1 MPFSERKPFP
11 ILRLAGLTLAALAI
25 HGYYFGV
32 EDAEIY
38 VPAAKKLANPA
49 LYPFSPEFFLDHEHL
64 SIFGSVVAATSHFTH
79 LPIDWSIFLWYVV
92 CLFGMIASCWLIASG
107 CFTSSRA
114 RWSAVGIVT
123 AVLAMP
129 AANTALLLND
139 PYLTARSFSTPLT
152 LIALG
157 GLLQRRYALA
167 GVTAL
172 ITGLFHPQMVAYLMV
187 LAVVILVTEQSKARA
202 KHPVPALA
210 SAIAVLPTGFD
221 FKPATG
227 AYREVLYSRDYY
239 FLYNWQWYHWL
250 GMLAP
255 LAILAWFWR
264 GRLRGTTDSFSLL
277 SFVMIPFGI
286 LSIVAAIVISSSPIF
301 DNFIR
306 LQPLRTFHLITIVFV
321 ILLAGVFGEF
331 AGIRRDGRSR
341 TWAIP
346 ALAGSLAIGMFFV
359 GRATYP
365 HSQQIELP
373 AATSPNAWVNT
384 LLWIRQNT
392 PEDAVFAVDS
402 HYLRDDLT
410 DSHGFRA
417 VSERSALAD
426 YYKDSGAASLFPT
439 LADEWKQMSTATT
452 GLNHFTQA
460 DFQRLNT
467 EYPAVTWTVVHGPAL
482 TGLNCPYQQQ
492 GYAVCRI
499 PSATSPSTTL
509 SATTLS
515 F

>member
-1 MPFSERKPFP
+1 VAVNPNKPFP
-11 ILRLAGLTLAALAI
+11 VMRLAGLTMAALAI
-25 HGYYFGV
+25 HGYHFGV

-49 LYPFSPEFFLDHEHL
+49 LYPFAPEFFLDHEHL
-64 SIFGSVVAATSHFTH
+64 SIFGNVVAATSRLAH
-79 LPIDWSIFLWYVV
+79 LPIDWTIFVWYIA
-92 CLFGMIASCWLIASG
+92 CLFGMIASCWLIAG
-107 CFTSSRA
+107 ACFTSSRA
-114 RWSAVGIVT
+114 RWSATLVVT

-167 GVTAL
+167 GIAAVV
-172 ITGLFHPQMVAYLMV
+172 TGLFHPQMVAYLSV
-187 LAVVILVTEQSKARA
+187 LAIVIYATEQSKARA
-202 KHPVPALA
+202 KEPVPVMASALA
-210 SAIAVLPTGFD
+210 TLPTGFD
-221 FKPATG
+221 LKPATG
-227 AYREVLYSRDYY
+227 SYREVLYSRDYY

-264 GRLRGTTDSFSLL
+264 GRLRGTTSAFSLL
-277 SFVMIPFGI
+277 SFVLIPFGV
-286 LSIVAAIVISSSPIF
+286 LSILAAMVVSSSPFF
-301 DNFIR
+301 DNFVR

-331 AGIRRDGRSR
+331 VGRSR
-341 TWAIP
+341 PWAIA
-346 ALAGSLAIGMFFV
+346 ALAGSLAVGMFYV

-365 HSQQIELP
+365 NSPQVELP

-384 LLWIRQNT
+384 LLWVRRNT
-392 PEDAVFAVDS
+392 PENAVFAVDS
-402 HYLRDDLT
+402 HYLRDDIT

-460 DFQRLNT
+460 DFQRLKS
-467 EYPAVTWTVVHGPAL
+467 EYPAVTWTVVHGSPPA
-482 TGLNCPYQQQ
+482 GLSCPYQQQ
-492 GYAVCRI
+492 GYAVCQV
-499 PSATSPSTTL
+499 P
-509 SATTLS
+509 
-515 F
+515 

>member
-1 MPFSERKPFP
+1 VQFNQRKPFP
-11 ILRLAGLTLAALAI
+11 VLRLAGLTLAALAI
-25 HGYYFGV
+25 HGYHFGV

-49 LYPFSPEFFLDHEHL
+49 LYPFAPEFFLDHEHL
-64 SIFGSVVAATSHFTH
+64 SIFGSVVAATSRLTH
-79 LPIDWSIFLWYVV
+79 LSIDWTILLWYVA
-92 CLFGMIASCWLIASG
+92 CLFGMIASCWLIASAF
-107 CFTSSRA
+107 FTSSRA
-114 RWSAVGIVT
+114 RWSAALVVT

-129 AANTALLLND
+129 AANTSLLLCD

-167 GVTAL
+167 GATAL
-172 ITGLFHPQMVAYLMV
+172 LTGLFHPQMVAYLAV
-187 LAVVILVTEQSKARA
+187 LGIVIYVTEQSKARA
-202 KHPVPALA
+202 KQPVPVMA
-210 SAIAVLPTGFD
+210 SAIGVLPTGFD
-221 FKPATG
+221 LKPSTG
-227 AYREVLYSRDYY
+227 SYREVLYSRDYY

-250 GMLAP
+250 GLLAP

-264 GRLRGTTDSFSLL
+264 GRIRGTTPAFSLL

-286 LSIVAAIVISSSPIF
+286 LSILAAMVVSSSPVF
-301 DNFIR
+301 DNFVR

-321 ILLAGVFGEF
+321 ILIAGVFGEF
-331 AGIRRDGRSR
+331 IGRSR
-341 TWAIP
+341 PWAI
-346 ALAGSLAIGMFFV
+346 ATLAASLAVGMFFV

-365 HSQQIELP
+365 HSQQIEFP
-373 AATSPNAWVNT
+373 AATSSNAWVNT
-384 LLWIRQNT
+384 LLWIRHNT

-402 HYLRDDLT
+402 HYLRDEIT

-417 VSERSALAD
+417 ISERSSLAD

-460 DFQRLNT
+460 DFKRLET
-467 EYPAVTWTVVHGPAL
+467 EYPAVTWTVVRGTAPAGL
-482 TGLNCPYQQQ
+482 TCPYQQQ
-492 GYAVCRI
+492 GYAVCQI
-499 PSATSPSTTL
+499 L
-509 SATTLS
+509 
-515 F
+515 

>member
-1 MPFSERKPFP
+1 VPLSPPKTFP
-11 ILRLAGLTLAALAI
+11 VLRLAGLTLAALAI
-25 HGYYFGV
+25 HGYHFGV

-49 LYPFSPEFFLDHEHL
+49 LYPFAPEFFLDHEHL
-64 SIFGSVVAATSHFTH
+64 SIFGSVVAATSRLTH
-79 LPIDWSIFLWYVV
+79 LPIDWTIFLWYVA
-92 CLFGMIASCWLIASG
+92 CLFGMVASCWLIASA

-114 RWSAVGIVT
+114 RWSAVLIVT
-123 AVLAMP
+123 AVLTMP

-167 GVTAL
+167 GAAAL
-172 ITGLFHPQMVAYLMV
+172 LTGLFHPQMVAYLFV
-187 LAVVILVTEQSKARA
+187 LALVIYVTEHSKSRA
-202 KHPVPALA
+202 KEPVPALA
-210 SAIAVLPTGFD
+210 SAVAILPTGFD
-221 FKPATG
+221 LKPATG
-227 AYREVLYSRDYY
+227 SYREVLYSRDYY
-239 FLYNWQWYHWL
+239 FLYNWQWQHWL

-264 GRLRGTTDSFSLL
+264 GRLRGTTSAFSLL

-286 LSIVAAIVISSSPIF
+286 LSILAAMVISSSPIF
-301 DNFIR
+301 DNFVR

-321 ILLAGVFGEF
+321 ILIAGVFGEF
-331 AGIRRDGRSR
+331 VGRSR
-341 TWAIP
+341 PWATAALP
-346 ALAGSLAIGMFFV
+346 AALALAMFLV

-365 HSQQIELP
+365 HSQQVELP
-373 AATSPNAWVNT
+373 AAKSSNAWVNT
-384 LLWIRQNT
+384 LLWIRKNT

-402 HYLRDDLT
+402 HYLGDEIT

-452 GLNHFTQA
+452 GLNHFNQA
-460 DFQRLNT
+460 DFQRLKS
-467 EYPAVTWTVVHGPAL
+467 EYPTVTWTVVHGSAPA
-482 TGLNCPYQQQ
+482 GLSCPYQQQ
-492 GYAVCRI
+492 GYSVCRLI
-499 PSATSPSTTL
+499 
-509 SATTLS
+509 
-515 F
+515 